1 MSPFLAAV
9 ALLLVSCAGSS
20 PPTTTAEPIQQ
31 AEALPLQIAF
41 QGLCDART
49 VATAGDAVAA
59 SDFFQDRS
67 HAYLHEF
74 ASRISVSDRE
84 GTARLLEAKQ
94 TVEAQLADP
103 GSADPQAVAAALA
116 ALETA
121 LADAAETAGFERP
134 VCGMVAP

>member
-1 MSPFLAAV
+1 MRSFLAAV
-9 ALLLVSCAGSS
+9 VLVLVSCAGPS
-20 PPTTTAEPIQQ
+20 PATTTEPIQQ

-49 VATAGDAVAA
+49 AATAGDAVSA

-74 ASRISVSDRE
+74 ASGISVADRE

-94 TVEAQLADP
+94 MVETQLADP
-103 GSADPQAVAAALA
+103 ESADPQAVAGALA
-116 ALETA
+116 TLETA